1 MRVSSFHMS
10 DPYVLNFK
18 FYKFNILWLYYSK
31 LQVPA
36 KEYEKIEM
44 KLKKYCRSCKTINIA

>member
-1 MRVSSFHMS
+1 MS

-44 KLKKYCRSCKTINIA
+44 KLKNIAAAAKL

>member
-36 KEYEKIEM
+36 KEYEQIKM
-44 KLKKYCRSCKTINIA
+44 KLENIAAAAKL